1 MTLMRTKTLVERV
14 TRLNAISPVNQMT
27 GIASKHL
34 LMPDPQSG
42 INLNKDAVLEQNPG
56 YQ

>member
-1 MTLMRTKTLVERV
+1 MTLMRTKTLVERA